1 MADER
6 VERLARLLAEEEG
19 ARWDIKDRLGAHER
33 ARWWCRAEEL
43 VDVTLAE
50 RRALARLDVEEG

>member
-6 VERLARLLAEEEG
+6 VERLARLLSEEEG

-50 RRALARLDVEEG
+50 RLDGEKG